1 MINKKF
7 LNENNFYWILPT
19 VLLVA
24 FLIHTQVFSFS
35 ASENKLASA
44 YIVNAFL
51 AITIYIVINIIIKNK
66 PEIAGFVFMGGS
78 VIKFIFFFLFF
89 YPFYKEDD
97 KMSKAEF
104 LSFFIPYT
112 ICLIT
117 EVYFLVKRLKQ

>member
-1 MINKKF
+1 MTNNKF
-7 LNENNFYWILPT
+7 LNKNSFYWILPAI
-19 VLLVA
+19 LLAA
-24 FLIHTQVFSFS
+24 FLTHTQVFSFS
-35 ASENKLASA
+35 ATENKLASA

-51 AITIYIVINIIIKNK
+51 AFTIYVVINIIIKNK

-78 VIKFIFFFLFF
+78 GIKFIFFFLFF
-89 YPFYKEDD
+89 YPVYKEDG
-97 KMSKAEF
+97 KITKTEF